1 MSFFTYLVSWDNFH
15 DNCVSIEKEFKSIG
29 QPIKVINSG
38 STPVNGWDNVGDIRY
53 YRQFHHAL
61 KNFDNSYDYM
71 AFMCGDVSYN
81 NWPEFIKRADQV
93 LNTYNNIGLYAPH
106 LTYEPWNEYATSLM
120 VSQYD
125 KDINIASNTDGILFI
140 MHKDIVA
147 NMLDYFNYLDQDP
160 DFKSM
165 VSGWGIDLI
174 WSALAINNSK
184 LILRDKTHIVNH
196 PQGSSYNHDKATQE
210 VIKVMQKFNEFAVSK
225 DMDIEKINSIINKI
239 TGRMSHDESCMSY
252 SNFYSEDFHS
262 VKINNKIN
270 YHIIHIDD
278 TRKQN
283 RDLID
288 NVLKSNRLEINCLNA
303 KDSLQLDAFMSNNKE
318 FKLGWDSF
326 KLGEIGN
333 FVSHYLAWK
342 YLSSS
347 SLDNLL
353 VFEDDSLIKEDF
365 VVKYNI
371 ALNNTPEDFDV
382 LSIYVDPNQ
391 YPRFHDSH
399 QVNDYIASGY
409 QDWSTLCYVVSRQG
423 AQKMIDYVKE
433 NGMDYP
439 TDWFIFRRGHEGIF
453 NVYTL
458 TPDFQPPVEIDRQY
472 ESQVQ

>member
-239 TGRMSHDESCMSY
+239 TGRMSHDPECMRY
-252 SNFYSEDFHS
+252 ENFYEKNFHS
-262 VKINNKIN
+262 VEKKFDIN
-270 YHIIHIDD
+270 YHIIYIDD

-288 NVLKSNRLEINCLNA
+288 HILKSNKINLKSLNA
-303 KDSLQLDAFMSNNKE
+303 KDPDQLSKFYEDNQE
-318 FKLGWDSF
+318 FRLGWQGF
-326 KLGEIGN
+326 KPGEIGN
-333 FVSHYLAWK
+333 FGSHYLSWK
-342 YLSSS
+342 YLVDS

-353 VFEDDSLIKEDF
+353 IFEDDSLLKDNF
-365 VVKYNI
+365 VEKYNI
-371 ALNNTPEDFDV
+371 AMINTPADFDV

-391 YPRFHDSH
+391 HGRFTD
-399 QVNDYIASGY
+399 QDRINKYIATGY

-423 AQKMIDYVKE
+423 AKKLIKYVEE

-458 TPDFQPPVEIDRQY
+458 TPSFQSPLAIDTQY